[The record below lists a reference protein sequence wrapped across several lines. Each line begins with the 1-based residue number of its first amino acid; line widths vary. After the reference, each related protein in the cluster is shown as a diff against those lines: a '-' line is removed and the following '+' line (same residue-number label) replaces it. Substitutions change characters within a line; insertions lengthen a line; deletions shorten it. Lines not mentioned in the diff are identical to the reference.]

1 MSLKVTGRHT
11 PVFYTQTVFLLS
23 DVLKELVLL
32 SPHDFLHTLVPF
44 LQHNH
49 CTYHH
54 SNMPSMYSSSPVLEY
69 GWHLIF
75 LHTETWRL
83 IFFHL
88 FLLYTFN
95 VLVSL
100 GPYFPCRENIKLI
113 GGKSNIRPPRPE
125 LNMCLL
131 PTMVETS
138 KVCWDARKTMFL

>member
-1 MSLKVTGRHT
+1 MCFYFQMFSRNLCFWVLMTFFTLWFHFYNTTIVLTITVIYQVRIHLSQ
-11 PVFYTQTVFLLS
+11 VF
-23 DVLKELVLL
+23 
-32 SPHDFLHTLVPF
+32 
-44 LQHNH
+44 
-49 CTYHH
+49 
-54 SNMPSMYSSSPVLEY
+54 EY
-69 GWHLIF
+69 GWDLIF
-75 LHTETWRL
+75 LHTETWRF
-83 IFFHL
+83 IFSIYSYCTL
-88 FLLYTFN
+88 TFN